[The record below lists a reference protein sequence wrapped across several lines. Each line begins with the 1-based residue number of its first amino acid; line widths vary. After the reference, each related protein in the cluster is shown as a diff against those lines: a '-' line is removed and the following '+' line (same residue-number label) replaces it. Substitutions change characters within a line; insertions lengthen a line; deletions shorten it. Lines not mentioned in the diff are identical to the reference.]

1 MLKYVDA
8 FCGMGGFSVAAHDF
22 DAECVFA
29 IENNK
34 HAQKTFESNFS
45 VVPFGDITTLDFSI
59 VPDHDILF
67 GGFPCQPFS
76 RAGKWYNKNNKT
88 VNEDARTN
96 LVLNLIGLL
105 RYKMPKYFVFENVKE
120 LTKIKNENG
129 DLFINIIVEELE
141 QSGYKVQHK
150 VLNSKNFGVPQSRER
165 VYFVGIRD
173 DLDSTFIFPE
183 PSSNLCGIDSI
194 LEGGNMTKYSW
205 ETLRAKYAIL
215 DNEREPK
222 KFKNHPYPKGT
233 SRNLVFKYLL
243 ENAKNKVDKNTGKIE
258 LLCSL
263 FGDTPSGQTRQQD
276 RVYSVKGISP
286 TVTAM
291 LVPSIYD
298 GNMIRELSPREV
310 ARVQGF
316 PDAFKLHDNNKIAY
330 RQLGNAVTVPVVKA
344 ILKNLIKENK

>member
-8 FCGMGGFSVAAHDF
+8 FCGMGGFSAAVHDF

-34 HAQKTFESNFS
+34 HAQKTFENNFS
-45 VVPFGDITTLDFSI
+45 VVPFGDITTLDFSL

-105 RYKMPKYFVFENVKE
+105 RFKMPKYFVFENVKE

-129 DLFINIIVEELE
+129 DLFINIITEELE

-150 VLNSKNFGVPQSRER
+150 ILNSKNFGVPQSRER
-165 VYFVGIRD
+165 VYFVGVRNDI
-173 DLDSTFIFPE
+173 SSKFVFPE
-183 PSSNLCGIDSI
+183 PTGTLCSIYNI
-194 LEGGNMTKYSW
+194 LEEGNMSKYSW
-205 ETLRAKYAIL
+205 ENLRAKYVIL

-222 KFKNHPYPKGT
+222 KFKNHPFPKGT
-233 SRNLVFKYLL
+233 SRNSVFRYLL
-243 ENAKNKVDKNTGKIE
+243 YNTKNVVNEPTGKIE

-276 RVYSVKGISP
+276 RVYSIMGISP

-298 GNMIRELSPREV
+298 NNIIRELSPREV

-316 PDAFKLHDNNKIAY
+316 PDTFKLHDNDKIAY
-330 RQLGNAVTVPVVKA
+330 RQLGNAVTVPVVHA
-344 ILKNLIKENK
+344 ILKNLIKEQ